1 MNFVWKQRLKT
12 ESKELQLI
20 FKKTG
25 INGQCKINHEY
36 AKKEQSAGKS
46 LSSND
51 IAVHHM
57 SSTQQG
63 RTITI
68 TDVLK
73 YFVLWLKET
82 TSVQS
87 MNQLLAFT

>member
-12 ESKELQLI
+12 ESKKLQLI

-36 AKKEQSAGKS
+36 AKREQSAGKS

-51 IAVHHM
+51 IAVHPM
-57 SSTQQG
+57 SKEYESTLG
-63 RTITI
+63 IYIICKSRNTCN
-68 TDVLK
+68 
-73 YFVLWLKET
+73 F
-82 TSVQS
+82 
-87 MNQLLAFT
+87 